1 VSTAKKVIAVIDDDE
16 VMLEALEQLISA
28 LGYQTELYAS
38 AEAFINAATKSE
50 AACLVVD
57 ICLGDITGI
66 ELNRQLSAMGFTFP
80 IIFMTGS
87 DDNCVRIQ
95 AMELGCIAFLQKPF
109 PANEIAKA
117 ITDAIGQGLHS

>member
-28 LGYQTELYAS
+28 LGYETELYAS

-50 AACLVVD
+50 AVCLVVD

-87 DDNCVRIQ
+87 DDNCVRIK
-95 AMELGCIAFLQKPF
+95 AMELGCIAFLHKPF